1 MKRPVRKNGAAAVL
15 LLAALAAA
23 PLAGAVRPCFSLA
36 SARRGPAGESGT
48 APFSL
53 AGPEEAGGPG
63 ASSAAPAGTETP
75 PKIRRAIV
83 QLGLLAAYSTYR
95 YWADY
100 HRWVEDWQ
108 YELTCAD
115 QYRRFLT
122 TEAIRFDSNN
132 FVTNW
137 THAFAG
143 LLYYQFARTNHLT
156 WEGSLLASTVSSLFY
171 EYISEWREVI
181 SVNDM
186 FLTSFGAYE
195 LGEPI
200 FQITEYFHHQK
211 APLLRAL
218 GFLNPIN
225 ALNHRLDRKDPASK
239 AYAAPGWHA
248 FALTVGW
255 WHAAETGRRALSAGL
270 FGFDG
275 QIVHVPEYGRP
286 GEVRRTIRTTSLS
299 EFAFDGA
306 FGRRPAGEDGLSN
319 GFAEEIDL
327 YARVVGR
334 AWYRQKIDGL
344 GRGYALSL
352 GLGSAL
358 SYLRKRPTLYD
369 SKTVQVHIDPLP
381 AAPTDF
387 RDKYSIAH
395 LAGPVLDW
403 TRFGR
408 RLKVRVVADAYLDF
422 ALMNA
427 FAFNAYSAAHSI
439 AGLKTTMSYFGY
451 AYSLG
456 GSASARVEL
465 ERGGLWLRGLASVGA
480 WDSWEGLD
488 RFEDELTNDVNVT
501 DTRFRGLVKAGWRV
515 PGAPVRAFVGFEG
528 VRRWGRIGDVR
539 AASWDTRTFAGLS
552 YLF

>member
-1 MKRPVRKNGAAAVL
+1 MKRPVHQKTAAAAVL
-15 LLAALAAA
+15 LVVLAVT
-23 PLAGAVRPCFSLA
+23 PLAGELRPSFSLA
-36 SARRGPAGESGT
+36 PARTGLSDGRGA
-48 APFSL
+48 AAFSL
-53 AGPEEAGGPG
+53 AAPDGDGGAGPA
-63 ASSAAPAGTETP
+63 SAAPADKGMPRKT
-75 PKIRRAIV
+75 RRAVV
-83 QLGLLAAYSTYR
+83 QLSLLAAYSTYR

-132 FVTNW
+132 FLTNW
-137 THAFAG
+137 THVFAG
-143 LLYYQFARTNHLT
+143 VLYYQFARTNYLT
-156 WEGSLLASTVSSLFY
+156 WEESLLASTVSSLFY
-171 EYISEWREVI
+171 EYVSEWREVI

-195 LGEPI
+195 LGEPV

-211 APLLRAL
+211 APVLRAL

-225 ALNHRLDRKDPASK
+225 ELNHWLDRKNPASK
-239 AYAAPGWHA
+239 IYAAPGWHA

-255 WHAAETGRRALSAGL
+255 WHASETGRGALSEGF

-275 QIVHVPEYGRP
+275 QIIHVPEYGRP
-286 GEVRRTIRTTSLS
+286 GEIRKTVRTTSLT
-299 EFAFDGA
+299 EFTFDGA
-306 FGRRPAGEDGLSN
+306 FGRRPQGEDALSN

-327 YARVVGR
+327 FARVVGR
-334 AWYRQKIDGL
+334 AWYRQKIDDL
-344 GRGYALSL
+344 GRGYALSF

-358 SYLRKRPTLYD
+358 SYVRKRPALYD
-369 SKTVQVHIDPLP
+369 AKTVQVHIDPLP
-381 AAPTDF
+381 ETPTDF
-387 RDKYSIAH
+387 RDKFSITH

-408 RLKVRVVADAYLDF
+408 RLKVRLVADAYLDF
-422 ALMNA
+422 ALMNS
-427 FAFNAYSAAHSI
+427 FAFNAYSAVHSI
-439 AGLKTTMSYFGY
+439 EGMKTTMSYFGY

-456 GSASARVEL
+456 GSASARIDL
-465 ERGGLWLRGLASVGA
+465 DWGNLWLRGLVSAGA

-488 RFEDELTNDVNVT
+488 RFEDELANDLNVT
-501 DTRFRGLVKAGWRV
+501 DTRVRCLAKAGWRI
-515 PGAPVRAFVGFEG
+515 PKTRVRAVVAVEG
-528 VRRWGRIGDVR
+528 IRRFGKLGDVR
-539 AASWDTRTFAGLS
+539 AASWDARTFAGLS